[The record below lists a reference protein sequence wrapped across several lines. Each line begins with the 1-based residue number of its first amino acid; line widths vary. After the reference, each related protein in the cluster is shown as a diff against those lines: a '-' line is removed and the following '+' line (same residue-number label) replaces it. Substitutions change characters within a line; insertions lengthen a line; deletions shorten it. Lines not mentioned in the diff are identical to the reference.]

1 MSEKSRDCTKF
12 FFDWVFSWSFNSLR
26 KLQSPDF
33 FGVVAELLPGIRR
46 FGMSWP
52 PFNDDLPGWLLRSI
66 SYVGGALLGPV
77 FLAGSIVA
85 LRNRK
90 RAGIIFLICKHA
102 GCSFLSWI
110 SICGISRLAAD
121 GGGSPTAI
129 GLTTIFFLP
138 IFAALLAIRY
148 RKLAVYLF
156 APW

>member
-1 MSEKSRDCTKF
+1 MFLARVTSSAMISAVSNERFWYFWMVFCSMSEKSRDCTKF

-90 RAGIIFLICKHA
+90 RAGIIFLICMPVAVFCLGYPSA
-102 GCSFLSWI
+102 GYLVW
-110 SICGISRLAAD
+110 LPMAAVPPRPL
-121 GGGSPTAI
+121 G
-129 GLTTIFFLP
+129 
-138 IFAALLAIRY
+138 
-148 RKLAVYLF
+148 
-156 APW
+156 